1 MNKNLLISVCIPT
14 YSRLE
19 YLQIAIDSILAQT
32 YPHYEICV
40 ALDPKNTGPDSAID
54 TWCISYAKE
63 NSSFKYYVNPENV
76 GLAGNW
82 NVLANMASGA
92 YVIIIGDDDTLE
104 PDYLESVVG
113 QIHITGADVVFS
125 DQNFIGPTGE
135 ILEEL
140 TQEAS
145 IDYRRAHMSAGRLAE
160 PIRDVL
166 HSSVPMSAAIIKRD
180 LLLKFPFDP
189 ILNTPELEVF
199 LKIALDECVFA
210 YVNSRKANY
219 RVHEGSETTAGLRL
233 HYMIKNIIALKVPE
247 KYELLKYKLVSD
259 AMIPAVNICLR
270 QGDRDFARN
279 LMNSGYYPSGKLHY
293 KFIQSILLYLP
304 NRIAKRIL

>member
-1 MNKNLLISVCIPT
+1 MIKELLISVCIPT

-40 ALDPKNTGPDSAID
+40 ALDPKTTGPDLAIHA
-54 TWCISYAKE
+54 WCLDYAKV
-63 NSSFKYYVNPENV
+63 NANFKYHVNSQNV

-82 NVLANMASGA
+82 NVLTKMASGA
-92 YVIIIGDDDTLE
+92 YLIIIGDDDTLE
-104 PDYLESVVG
+104 PDYLESVAE
-113 QIHITGADVVFS
+113 QIHLTAADVVFS

-135 ILEEL
+135 VLEEL
-140 TQEAS
+140 THEAS
-145 IDYRRAHMSAGRLAE
+145 IDYRRANMSAGRLSE
-160 PIRDVL
+160 PIKDVL
-166 HSSVPMSAAIIKRD
+166 HSSIPMSAAIIRRE

-199 LKIALDECVFA
+199 LKIALDGYVFA

-247 KYELLKYKLVSD
+247 KYEKLKYKLVSD

-270 QGDRDFARN
+270 QGDKIFARN
-279 LMNSGYYPSGKLHY
+279 LMNSGYYPGSKIHY
-293 KFIQSILLYLP
+293 KLVQSILLYLP
-304 NRIAKRIL
+304 NKIAQRIL

>member
-1 MNKNLLISVCIPT
+1 MIKELLISVCIPT

-19 YLQIAIDSILAQT
+19 YLKIAVDSILSQT

-40 ALDPKNTGPDSAID
+40 ALDPKVSGADTAID
-54 TWCISYAKE
+54 SWCISYAKE
-63 NSSFKYYVNPENV
+63 NLNFKYHVNPQNV

-82 NVLANMASGA
+82 NVLANMASGD
-92 YVIIIGDDDTLE
+92 YLIIIGDDDTLE
-104 PDYLESVVG
+104 PDYLESVVE
-113 QIHITGADVVFS
+113 QIHLTAADVVFS

-135 ILEEL
+135 ILDKL
-140 TQEAS
+140 TQKAS
-145 IDYRRAHMSAGRLAE
+145 TDYRRSSMPAGKLVE
-160 PIRDVL
+160 PIKDVL
-166 HSSVPMSAAIIKRD
+166 NNSIPMSAAIIRTR

-199 LKIALDECVFA
+199 LKIALDGYVFA

-219 RVHEGSETTAGLRL
+219 RVHEGSETTSGLRL
-233 HYMIKNIIALKVPE
+233 HFMLKNIIALKVPE
-247 KYELLKYKLVSD
+247 KYEQLKYKLISE

-270 QGDRDFARN
+270 QGDGGLAKN
-279 LMNSGYYPSGKLHY
+279 LMNSGYYPKRKIHY

-304 NRIAKRIL
+304 NQILKRIL